1 MERQTINIEEI
12 IAELR
17 QETRLKDMADIESFE
32 EVCCLDLSDVSGL
45 EEFNRDEL
53 LCEIELANGSYII
66 SPEVELEGKCKF
78 IKRVVRKFTYFLVR
92 QFAEKLTEY
101 NTHMIRSLNQIRNYI
116 FCTHEDGNAFEELK
130 SLVVCDVTTK
140 ITAQASRI
148 RSISKENVE
157 LRQQISKCT
166 VLLEEYQ
173 SNAEKVSAQIELMQ
187 IKMETLEKKY
197 RLLSQEIDK

>member
-1 MERQTINIEEI
+1 MGRQTINVEEI

-32 EVCCLDLSDVSGL
+32 EIDCLDLSDGSGL

-53 LCEIELANGSYII
+53 LREMGLANGSYII

-78 IKRVVRKFTYFLVR
+78 IKRIVRKFTYFLVR
-92 QFAEKLTEY
+92 QFAERLTEY

-116 FCTHEDGNAFEELK
+116 FCRYEDDNAVGELK
-130 SLVVCDVTTK
+130 SLVVCDVTAK
-140 ITAQASRI
+140 VTAQSSRI
-148 RSISKENVE
+148 RLISKENME
-157 LRQQISKCT
+157 LRQQIAKCT
-166 VLLEEYQ
+166 GLLEEYRR
-173 SNAEKVSAQIELMQ
+173 NAERAGAQIELMQ
-187 IKMETLEKKY
+187 IKIETLEKKY

>member
-1 MERQTINIEEI
+1 MQPKDL
-12 IAELR
+12 IAQLANLR
-17 QETRLKDMADIESFE
+17 QGVRYEDGSRAAVNNLPHLLCALLLECAVDMADIESFE

-116 FCTHEDGNAFEELK
+116 FCTHEDGNAFEE
-130 SLVVCDVTTK
+130 
-140 ITAQASRI
+140 
-148 RSISKENVE
+148 
-157 LRQQISKCT
+157 
-166 VLLEEYQ
+166 VLFPDEVLQ
-173 SNAEKVSAQIELMQ
+173 
-187 IKMETLEKKY
+187 
-197 RLLSQEIDK
+197 